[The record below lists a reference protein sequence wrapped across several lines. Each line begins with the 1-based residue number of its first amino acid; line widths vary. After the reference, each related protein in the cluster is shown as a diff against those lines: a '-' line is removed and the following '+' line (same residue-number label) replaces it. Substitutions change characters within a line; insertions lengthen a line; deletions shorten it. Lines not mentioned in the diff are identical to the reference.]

1 METVRTRVLVSG
13 RVQGVWFR
21 ESTRLAALER
31 GLVGWVRNTASG
43 EVEAVFEGAP
53 AAVAS
58 MVSWARSGP
67 ERAVVTSL
75 HETAEKPEGLI
86 GFEVRPTA

>member
-1 METVRTRVLVSG
+1 MNVLVSG

-21 ESTRLAALER
+21 ESTRLAAQER
-31 GLVGWVRNTASG
+31 GVVGWVRNTAEG

-58 MVSWARSGP
+58 MVSWARIGP

-75 HETAEKPEGLI
+75 QETAEKPEGLI
-86 GFEVRPTA
+86 GFDVRPTA